1 MSLARPSSGLALFNA
16 SLLLLLAA
24 APRLAAQAPP
34 GCQAPEHRQFD
45 FWIGDWTV
53 TTPQGNLAGTNR
65 IERIIGGCVL
75 QEHWSSSN
83 GGDGTS
89 LNMWNAAD
97 GQWHQVWMDAG
108 GNMLELAGKL
118 EGTRMVL
125 SGTHATPGKPG
136 MLTTERV
143 TWTPLE
149 GGNVRQFWESSTDGG
164 ATWAIQFDGLY
175 TRTH

>member
-1 MSLARPSSGLALFNA
+1 MQTIASSIRLSFLP
-16 SLLLLLAA
+16 SLLFLFAA
-24 APRLAAQAPP
+24 ATLQAQGPQ
-34 GCQAPEHRQFD
+34 GCQAAEYRQFD
-45 FWIGDWTV
+45 FWVGEWAV
-53 TTPQGNLAGTNR
+53 TTPQGKPAGSNR

-89 LNMWNAAD
+89 LNMWSAAD
-97 GQWHQVWMDAG
+97 GLWHQVWMDAG

-125 SGTHATPGKPG
+125 TGTHPTPGKPG
-136 MLTTERV
+136 VLTTERV

-149 GGNVRQFWESSTDGG
+149 GGAVRQLWEASADGG
-164 ATWAIQFDGLY
+164 KTWTTQFDGLY
-175 TRTH
+175 THRPS